1 MEHDPTT
8 AAIFDELAR
17 EQTHFVGA
25 PDAFLRA
32 WKQGVELAG
41 TRFFGHGTRE
51 SLDLAT
57 RKWDL
62 CPNVTLIHGAVNVLS
77 HGEAIFLASLVSFY
91 DSEDGG
97 RLLRHVGVDGF
108 ADVARLLDLKRRT
121 VIADLILNYT
131 GW

>member
-1 MEHDPTT
+1 MQDDPTM

-17 EQTHFVGA
+17 EQAHFADA
-25 PDAFLRA
+25 PEAFLRA

-41 TRFFGHGTRE
+41 VRFFGKGTRQA
-51 SLDLAT
+51 LDAAT

-62 CPNVTLIHGAVNVLS
+62 CPNLTLITDAIKVIS

-91 DSEDGG
+91 DSDEGG
-97 RLLRHVGVDGF
+97 RLLRHVGVDGL
-108 ADVARLLDLKRRT
+108 ADLGRLDLKCRT
-121 VIADLILNYT
+121 IVADLLLHYT

>member
-1 MEHDPTT
+1 MEDDPAM
-8 AAIFDELAR
+8 AAIFDDLSR
-17 EQTHFVGA
+17 EQAHFA
-25 PDAFLRA
+25 DAAATFLRA

-41 TRFFGHGTRE
+41 VRFFGNGTRQD
-51 SLDLAT
+51 LDAAR

-62 CPNVTLIHGAVNVLS
+62 CPNLTLINDAINVMS

-97 RLLRHVGVDGF
+97 RLLRHAGVDGL
-108 ADVARLLDLKRRT
+108 ADLGRLDLKRRA
-121 VIADLILNYT
+121 IISSLLLSYT